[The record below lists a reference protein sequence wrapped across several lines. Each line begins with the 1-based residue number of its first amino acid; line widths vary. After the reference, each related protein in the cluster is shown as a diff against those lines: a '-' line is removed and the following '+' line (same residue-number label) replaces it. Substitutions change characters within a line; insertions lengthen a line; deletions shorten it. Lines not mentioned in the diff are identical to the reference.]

1 MSRRNVTIG
10 RKLRKKKKFG
20 KSCKKKKK
28 ISTPPGEIM
37 ADERLIINIIMQIV
51 TQIKIRIKVLA
62 ITNSKYT

>member
-10 RKLRKKKKFG
+10 RKLRKKKNSG
-20 KSCKKKKK
+20 KVAKKKKK